1 MGAPASVT
9 RGTGF
14 RGKAAGRQPGHPG
27 FHAPVVMQ
35 PQPAVSRRLLI
46 GCKITAACGEL
57 YAGRWAGQQSHAFA
71 LLFELLMD
79 MAPEHRPYPRLCVQT
94 LPQAVGVLRAQGFH
108 PGTAD
113 GCRMVVVTEQEMA
126 FAGAGQCL

>member
-14 RGKAAGRQPGHPG
+14 RGKAAGRQPGPPVL
-27 FHAPVVMQ
+27 HAPLVLQ

-46 GCKITAACGEL
+46 GCKIAAARGEL
-57 YAGRWAGQQSHAFA
+57 YAGRRAGEQSHASA

-94 LPQAVGVLRAQGFH
+94 LPQAVGVLQPQGFH
-108 PGTAD
+108 PGTAED
-113 GCRMVVVTEQEMA
+113 
-126 FAGAGQCL
+126 